1 MEAKAIDQEDAHYKI
16 AKAKEALHVAKERM
30 QALRFALR
38 DITPEERQGRFLRIV
53 ELVDILRQGI
63 DAVESALHEPEAK

>member
-1 MEAKAIDQEDAHYKI
+1 MNQEDAYDKI
-16 AKAKEALHVAKERM
+16 VKAREAVNVAKERM

-38 DITPEERQGRFLRIV
+38 DITAEERQGRFLRVV

-63 DAVESALHEPEAK
+63 DAVESALHEPEPK